1 MERSVNVNGVVPTD
15 PTGFE
20 PDPSATA
27 TGGREPVDQGP
38 CLYFGPA
45 GERCSRRA
53 VEGGF
58 CERHQIGG
66 GRPFSVP
73 QMSRKALAA
82 IGVIAVLWPVL
93 ADLIRELIRFLR

>member
-20 PDPSATA
+20 DDSSATA

-38 CLYFGPA
+38 CLHFGPA

-66 GRPFSVP
+66 GQALSV
-73 QMSRKALAA
+73 QQISRRALAA
-82 IGVIAVLWPVL
+82 IGVIAMLWPVL
-93 ADLIRELIRFLR
+93 ADLIRELIRLLR